1 MIPAV
6 AFVGPSQSGKT
17 TLLERLIPEL
27 SRRGYRVASIK
38 HSGHAVALDTPGKDS
53 WRFSECGSDPVVVA
67 WEGAALFVQRGRPV
81 ELEALLRLMEGK
93 ADIVLV
99 EGFRNSALPR
109 LEVHRRGCGDGAES
123 THEALL
129 AVVTDEP
136 LDVDVPQFGF
146 EDITGIAEL
155 LVRHFQRVSHDE
167 VRAVVNGKELLLKPF
182 MKLLIAR
189 TTLGM
194 ISAMK
199 GAGIIRTL
207 ELSIRNERGKWG
219 PKSEG
224 RDTDG

>member
-27 SRRGYRVASIK
+27 SRRGYRVATIK
-38 HSGHAVALDTPGKDS
+38 HSGHAIALDTPGKDS

-67 WEGAALFVQRGRPV
+67 SEGVALFVQRGHPIAV
-81 ELEALLRLMEGK
+81 EPLLRLMEGQ

-99 EGFRNSALPR
+99 EGFRQSALPR
-109 LEVHRRGCGDGAES
+109 LEVHRKGVGDGPVG

-136 LDVDVPQFGF
+136 LDVAVPQFDF
-146 EDITGIAEL
+146 EDIAGIAEL
-155 LVRHFQRVSHDE
+155 LVRRITAASGDDVH
-167 VRAVVNGKELLLKPF
+167 AVVNGKELFLKPF

-189 TTLGM
+189 TALGM
-194 ISAMK
+194 MSAMK
-199 GAGIIRTL
+199 GAGGIRTL
-207 ELSIRNERGKWG
+207 DLSIRNERGKWG